1 MKKMFKSSKYVVLES
16 KNNIYVAIGM
26 LVLAI
31 VIGVLMFSKSMM
43 GDDRTVMGENADSKI
58 IMPMVEI
65 ETHGFM
71 WNQSENLGE
80 LRLTET
86 KSNPKSEYD
95 ISYVVYDEAGNELP
109 MKVIRGSYQ
118 KEHEDDIETKQEIYI
133 DFGLYDE
140 FYFVTVEVQQK
151 DSTSE
156 KIVMDYRNFDLKNIK
171 EKGENYLVNLEAE
184 QAVLKELE
192 SELIPYQEAIQA
204 QNEKLEQIDALTPDE
219 KEKRVG
225 EVEKIR
231 SEIEKIQKEM
241 APRQEK
247 VNQQQKKINEMR
259 EK

>member
-1 MKKMFKSSKYVVLES
+1 
-16 KNNIYVAIGM
+16 
-26 LVLAI
+26 
-31 VIGVLMFSKSMM
+31 
-43 GDDRTVMGENADSKI
+43 
-58 IMPMVEI
+58 
-65 ETHGFM
+65 
-71 WNQSENLGE
+71 
-80 LRLTET
+80 
-86 KSNPKSEYD
+86 
-95 ISYVVYDEAGNELP
+95 
-109 MKVIRGSYQ
+109 
-118 KEHEDDIETKQEIYI
+118 
-133 DFGLYDE
+133 
-140 FYFVTVEVQQK
+140 
-151 DSTSE
+151 
-156 KIVMDYRNFDLKNIK
+156 MDYRNFDLKNIK

>member
-109 MKVIRGSYQ
+109 MKVIKGSYQ

-171 EKGENYLVNLEAE
+171 EKAE